1 MLRLFFYDLWSNM
14 RRSPIVSLLIFI
26 QIAILSFC
34 ITDIFFEKSSSDFNN
49 NAYTGVYL
57 DNTLFGIRLFNAD
70 REEVARASAG
80 MFESLENSGLED
92 YEAFHKIIMG
102 SDDIKPL

>member
-14 RRSPIVSLLIFI
+14 KRTPIVSLLIFI

-34 ITDIFFEKSSSDFNN
+34 ITDIFFEKISSDFNN

-57 DNTLFGIRLFNAD
+57 DYVCDIQ
-70 REEVARASAG
+70 
-80 MFESLENSGLED
+80 NST
-92 YEAFHKIIMG
+92 F
-102 SDDIKPL
+102 